1 MEQANILVVGAGG
14 IGCEL
19 LKTLVLSGAKRLTV
33 VDLDQI
39 DKSNLN
45 RQFLFTKKDVGRSKA
60 LVAAEVISA
69 LRPNVQIQGL
79 YDNVFNLK
87 HDFFEAF
94 DSIFNA
100 LDNLAARRY
109 VNRICVFLGK
119 AFIDAGTRGKNGQ
132 VTVHV
137 PHTSMCYDCRPKATP
152 KQYAVCTIRS
162 TPSIIEHCIA
172 WGKYLYEAL
181 FGPEDNSN
189 ILSELASARSF
200 TTRELFDL
208 LFAQGLPAQ
217 ATALD
222 FPADVV
228 GQTYP
233 DMFATLSFSQ
243 LVNTLDHSFT
253 ALKSRPCLAF
263 DKNDKVSVHFVTA
276 VSNLR
281 CLNFGIQPKCLSSV
295 QEIAGNIIPA
305 IGSTNAIVAGL
316 QVIEGLKVLN
326 GKTNFGAVWVQQA
339 SSNNKFIFPSQPEE
353 PDRNVEFI

>member
-1 MEQANILVVGAGG
+1 MDQANILVVGAGG

-19 LKTLVLSGAKRLTV
+19 IKTLVLSGAKRLTV
-33 VDLDQI
+33 IDLDQI

-60 LVAAEVISA
+60 LVAAEVISS
-69 LRPNVQIQGL
+69 LRPSVQIKGL
-79 YDNVFNLK
+79 YENVFNLK
-87 HDFFEAF
+87 HDFFEEF
-94 DSIFNA
+94 NLVFNA

-137 PHTSMCYDCRPKATP
+137 PHVSMCYDCRPKATP

-189 ILSELASARSF
+189 ILSELASARTC
-200 TTRELFDL
+200 TTEELFDL
-208 LFAQGLPAQ
+208 LFKQGLPAQ
-217 ATALD
+217 ATALEY
-222 FPADVV
+222 PTEVV
-228 GQTYP
+228 GQLYS
-233 DMFATLSFSQ
+233 DMFATLNFKQ
-243 LVNTLDHSFT
+243 LVNTLDFSFT
-253 ALKSRPCLAF
+253 SLKSRPSLHF
-263 DKNDKVSVHFVTA
+263 DKNDKLSVHFITS

-281 CLNFGIQPKCLSSV
+281 CLNFGIQCKCLSSV

-316 QVIEGLKVLN
+316 QVIEGLKILS
-326 GKTNFGAVWVQQA
+326 GKNNFGAVWVQQS

-353 PDRNVEFI
+353 PDKNVGFI